1 MDVSQLL
8 SGYDPL
14 ADAITDFVRIAD
26 NGTNSTMAI
35 DVDGSANGTSFVNV
49 AVLYGVTGLT
59 DEAALRANG
68 TLIAS

>member
-1 MDVSQLL
+1 LDVSQLL